1 MPPECFG
8 NVPVDTSHAIDV
20 WAIGLIFYAMLYG
33 TLPFYND
40 DEKIMIKQTLVSPL
54 KFPNDCP
61 VSEEA
66 KNIMTKMLEKD
77 PEKRADLLDIMETD
91 YYQLNEDE
99 MEDIFNK
106 NKKEFE
112 EKKASKQK

>member
-1 MPPECFG
+1 
-8 NVPVDTSHAIDV
+8 
-20 WAIGLIFYAMLYG
+20 
-33 TLPFYND
+33 
-40 DEKIMIKQTLVSPL
+40 
-54 KFPNDCP
+54 
-61 VSEEA
+61 
-66 KNIMTKMLEKD
+66 MTKMLEKD